1 MMNKRIFLL
10 LSLTVFYL
18 DAGKF
23 TISVN
28 QKDTLEQE
36 LKSKGYEAY
45 LAQGSLFDGIE
56 GAQLDAEELKD
67 RVHRSA
73 NELKGKLFNDE
84 NSQMIG
90 TSGGQGII
98 NGTLS
103 RELWQLLRLTS
114 PENQENVFL
123 ILSEPY
129 QAQTD
134 VKEMR
139 EEIVAKRARFMKQ

>member
-98 NGTLS
+98 TGTLS